1 VGQTPPTILTAM
13 TYNVLAQSLIDK
25 NMHLYRNTE
34 ALCWES
40 RRQLLLREL
49 REARADIVC
58 LQEVEDEHYHNWF
71 LPNMSSL
78 GYGGLYKKRTGE
90 HTDGCAVFYN
100 SSQLKLLDW
109 RPVEFQKRV
118 KVLDR
123 DNVGL
128 VAKFEIPVSGQRS
141 AAFCLATTHLLF
153 NPKAGEVKLAQ
164 MVCLLAE
171 LDRLATPPSG
181 KPRLACIMCGDLNSL
196 PSSPLLRF
204 LENGLLAISGLKR
217 DQVAGYH
224 FRDSSQ
230 RESIPVPLLPPEV
243 PISQECRLLSAS
255 DDNPARPG
263 IDSHLFHGTI
273 FLSAYFSPS
282 PSRHR
287 SSRRPASGDGSSNHP
302 SSDATATSAQ
312 PSPPAQSF
320 TGVHSARP
328 TSVGS
333 PKSVTTYHMKAIE
346 MVDYIHYTPT
356 TFLTTPSNRRSP
368 FNQEDYRQ
376 PGFCLL
382 GRRSLI
388 SPGSLRK
395 MGPQPHSLL
404 PSDHLWLLAR
414 LQFFPG
420 PPHTH

>member
-1 VGQTPPTILTAM
+1 MLANIKVFSFSVLT
-13 TYNVLAQSLIDK
+13 VS
-25 NMHLYRNTE
+25 
-34 ALCWES
+34 
-40 RRQLLLREL
+40 
-49 REARADIVC
+49 
-58 LQEVEDEHYHNWF
+58 
-71 LPNMSSL
+71 

-90 HTDGCAVFYN
+90 NTDGCAVFYN
-100 SSQLKLLDW
+100 SSRLKLLDW
-109 RPVEFQKRV
+109 RPVEFQRRV

-181 KPRLACIMCGDLNSL
+181 EPRLACIVCGDLNSL

-204 LENGLLAISGLKR
+204 LENGMLPYSGLKR

-230 RESIPVPLLPPEV
+230 REPIPVPLLPPEV
-243 PISQECRLLSAS
+243 PISRECRLLSAS

-263 IDSHLFHGTI
+263 LDSILFHGTI
-273 FLSAYFSPS
+273 FLSAYFSPP
-282 PSRHR
+282 PSRRR
-287 SSRRPASGDGSSNHP
+287 SPQRPPSGHGSSNRP
-302 SSDATATSAQ
+302 SSDVTATTSAQ
-312 PSPPAQSF
+312 PSPPAHSF

-328 TSVGS
+328 TSGGS
-333 PKSVTTYHMKAIE
+333 PKSVTTYHLKASE

-356 TFLTTPSNRRSP
+356 SFLMTSSNRRSP

-382 GRRSLI
+382 GRQSLI

-420 PPHTH
+420 PQHTH